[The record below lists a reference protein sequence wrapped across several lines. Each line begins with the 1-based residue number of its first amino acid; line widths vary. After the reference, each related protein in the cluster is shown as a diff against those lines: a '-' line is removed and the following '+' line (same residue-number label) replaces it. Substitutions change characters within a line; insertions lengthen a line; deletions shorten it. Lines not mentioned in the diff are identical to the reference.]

1 MEGSVHRLTPRVDER
16 RRRLAGI
23 ALMCGA
29 LLSFACL
36 DAAAKWLNQTLDP
49 VLTVWVRYIG
59 SVFFV
64 SLFVN
69 PWTTPGVARTARPW
83 LQAGR
88 SVLLLGSTAL
98 NFVALKY
105 LQLTETVSIMFAT
118 PFLVALLAG
127 PLLGERVGLRRLA
140 AVVVGFIGVLII
152 TRPGLGGL
160 HPAAFLSLGAAV
172 CYALYSIATRVLA
185 SSDSSATTMF
195 YSGFAGIL
203 LVTPLM
209 PFVWSVPESALVWTM
224 IVVVG
229 AFGALGH
236 WLLILA
242 HARAPTPVLSPFIY
256 TQIVWMIALGF
267 LVFGDLPD
275 HWTLVGAA
283 VVIGSGLYLLY
294 RERIRR
300 ASGLGNPG

>member
-1 MEGSVHRLTPRVDER
+1 MEGSLQRLTPRLDER
-16 RRRLAGI
+16 RRLVGI

-36 DAAAKWLNQTLDP
+36 DAAAKWLNQFLDP
-49 VLTVWVRYIG
+49 VLTVWVRYVG
-59 SVFFV
+59 SVVFV

-98 NFVALKY
+98 NFVALKH

-127 PLLGERVGLRRLA
+127 PLLGERVGPRRLA
-140 AVVVGFIGVLII
+140 AIAVGFAGILII

-160 HPAAFLSLGAAV
+160 HPAALLSLGGAI

-185 SSDSSATTMF
+185 AHDSSATTMF
-195 YSGFAGIL
+195 YSGFAGIV
-203 LVTPLM
+203 LVTPLV
-209 PFVWSVPESALVWTM
+209 PFAWSLPDSPLVWVM
-224 IVVVG
+224 MAVVG

-242 HARAPTPVLSPFIY
+242 HARAPAPILSPFIY

-267 LVFGDLPD
+267 VIFGDLPD
-275 HWTLVGAA
+275 GWTLVGAA
-283 VVIGSGLYLLY
+283 IVIASGLYLLY
-294 RERIRR
+294 RERVRSTR
-300 ASGLGNPG
+300 PSVAV